1 MVQAG
6 VVTAEQERMPR
17 QRTAQNFLASQ
28 LRDDGL
34 EFLLPFC
41 CSL

>member
-6 VVTAEQERMPR
+6 VVTAEQGMPR

-41 CSL
+41 RSL